1 MNWHQKHFCCFFC
14 FLILINS
21 IESPVLKHYALGV
34 QKCTSA
40 PETFKYSESMTMHLN
55 NFTHTKKEYC
65 ESLVEWTINPEKPL
79 TTYLLG
85 LLEGSNSIT

>member
-1 MNWHQKHFCCFFC
+1 MQWTGTKNTSACV

-21 IESPVLKHYALGV
+21 IESLLLRHYALGV

-40 PETFKYSESMTMHLN
+40 PEIFKYSESMTMHIN
-55 NFTHTKKEYC
+55 NFKKKKEHC
-65 ESLVEWTINPEKPL
+65 ESLVEWAINPEKPL
-79 TTYLLG
+79 TMYFLG